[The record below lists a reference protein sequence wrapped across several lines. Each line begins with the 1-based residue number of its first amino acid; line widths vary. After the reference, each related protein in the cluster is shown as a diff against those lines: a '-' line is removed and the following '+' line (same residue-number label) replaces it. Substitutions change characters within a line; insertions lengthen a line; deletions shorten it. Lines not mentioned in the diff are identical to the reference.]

1 MGTNY
6 KEDRGFTDF
15 IHKKIAISKIY
26 DVLGWSEYDVG
37 EVESVRADL
46 FEGIDYHFQD
56 EEGNIITTQERF
68 RDSYYQ
74 QYNDFTIRFEREYN
88 PHEERRQSEFY
99 KINADYFVYGITN
112 GSKFR
117 KNEITDYI
125 KFAVVDLHV
134 VRQLIEDGRIYINRA
149 FRGVCRM
156 VGDVMHCPVN
166 YNHDDSSS
174 FFPVDVQLLLDY
186 FSEYNPV
193 LFQKGFRV

>member
-6 KEDRGFTDF
+6 KEDRDFTDF
-15 IHKKIAISKIY
+15 IHKKLAISKIY

-37 EVESVRADL
+37 EVEAVRADM
-46 FEGIDYHFQD
+46 FEGIDYHFRD

-99 KINADYFVYGITN
+99 KLNADYFVYGITN

-134 VRQLIEDGRIYINRA
+134 IKHLTDEGKIVIDRSV
-149 FRGVCRM
+149 RGVKCIM
-156 VGDVMHCPVN
+156 QNGVMHCPVN

-174 FFPVDVQLLLDY
+174 FFPVDIKFLVKD

-193 LFQKGFRV
+193 IFKKGI